1 VVWKLIRHRRA
12 QALAIAALAALITA
26 CAAFAPLYDRAMQQ
40 ALVQERL
47 SAAPVQISGLRLTAR
62 SSTAGPDAVAAAVPD
77 DLRPYLREPTPSGRV
92 AVTRRPGATYSPT
105 GPLTW
110 REGFCDHVTFRAGAC
125 PARALEIAVSEA
137 DAANFGWK
145 VGTRIPVFERISDP
159 TLDPDDAP
167 RPTLRVVG
175 VYGVQRGDYWFG
187 RLVSGRSGSSDP
199 DTSQPQTDDLLTDAA
214 TLTGPD
220 APGWLAPT
228 VELDFPLDRPKVGV
242 DELLRLGPVLTTY
255 LRQGQVTAGDLSQ
268 KSAPIPFSGLPDIAE
283 EVAGAR
289 DQAHVIVPLLMVQLG
304 LLALVVLWLVLGA
317 ATEQRR
323 PEIALARLRGR
334 GARGAARLLLG
345 ELLPV
350 ALAGVLAG
358 TVVALGLSW
367 LARHVFLPGSTRFE
381 LGTGFAVAVAAATA
395 AVVLVTLTVVVQV
408 VREPVS
414 ALLRRVPTQRRGWGL
429 GVADAMVIAASAMA
443 AVAFATGGL
452 TGPIALAAPSLLAL
466 AVGLVLAHLVVP
478 VAAATGR
485 RLLARGRLTSG
496 VSILQLARRPAT
508 RRVIAIVTVA
518 TALLVFSADA
528 LQVGLRNRDA
538 AAQQQNAAPLSV
550 EVSGTDLVGVRDA
563 LEEVDPDGR
572 AVTPVVSIS
581 PPGDPQRA
589 TMAVVPDEFRRIA
602 LFPGQSRS
610 EIPWQELDAPPV
622 EPIRMVGTSVRFR
635 VAHEV
640 VVSGSDVQ
648 DHPAFLGLRLTVAD
662 GRSQLVRI
670 ARLASGEHS
679 ARTVTAD
686 LPCEDG
692 CVLAALSVLADA
704 GHSTQGRV
712 ELGPLTTRSGH
723 GAAGTTYELGGVD
736 QWQPADEDLDAGT
749 MAPDPA
755 VDRADLLA
763 VDVNAE
769 GGIELRMPHA
779 ALPERIPAL
788 VAGPLPDDAVGTG
801 FESRRLDGL
810 ARGMEARSRL
820 PRVPGGVPA
829 TALVNLDV
837 LSRDVAKLDP
847 LATIRL
853 LFADDDPAEVAR
865 VAAALADRNI
875 QVTTPTTVGGVRDEL
890 DASIA
895 AWSLA
900 LALVVGGAGLAIDLL
915 VLLVVAA
922 TTWRLRAPEVT
933 ALRMS
938 GVSGASVVRIAAGE
952 QLPVVLLAVVAGS
965 VCGVVGAHL
974 AMPSVPLF
982 ASDPAVSTLDLATSW
997 GAAAAAALT
1006 AGFLL
1011 TACVLLIG
1019 RALARRATLE
1029 RVRESM

>member
-1 VVWKLIRHRRA
+1 MVWKLILHRRG
-12 QALAIAALAALITA
+12 QAFAIAALAALITA

-62 SSTAGPDAVAAAVPD
+62 NTTAAPDSMTTSVPD
-77 DLRPYLREPTPSGRV
+77 GIRGFLREPTPSGRV

-110 REGFCDHVTFRAGAC
+110 REGFCDHVTFRDGAC
-125 PARALEIAVSEA
+125 PKAPLEVAVSEA
-137 DAANFGWK
+137 DAANFDWK
-145 VGTRIPVFERISDP
+145 VGTRIPVAERVSDP
-159 TLDPDDAP
+159 TLDPDAAP

-175 VYGVQRGDYWFG
+175 VYVVQRGDYWFG

-199 DTSQPQTDDLLTDAA
+199 DTGQPQTDDLLTDAA
-214 TLTGPD
+214 TVTGAD
-220 APGWLAPT
+220 APAWLAPT
-228 VELDFPLDRPKVGV
+228 AELDFPLDRPAVGV
-242 DELLRLGPVLTTY
+242 DELLRIGPQLTTY

-334 GARGAARLLLG
+334 GARGAASLLLG

-350 ALAGVLAG
+350 ALAGV
-358 TVVALGLSW
+358 TVGALVALGLSW
-367 LARHVFLPGSTRFE
+367 LARNVFLPGSTRFE
-381 LGTGFAVAVAAATA
+381 LGNGFAVAVAGAAA

-466 AVGLVLAHLVVP
+466 AVGLLLAHLVVP
-478 VAAATGR
+478 VAAASGR
-485 RLLARGRLTSG
+485 RLLARGRVTSG

-550 EVSGTDLVGVRDA
+550 GISGTDLVGVRDA
-563 LEEVDPDGR
+563 LAEVDPDGR
-572 AVTPVVSIS
+572 SVTPVVSVS

-589 TMAVVPDEFRRIA
+589 TMAVVPDQFRRIA

-610 EIPWQELDAPPV
+610 GIPWSDLDAPPV
-622 EPIRMVGTSVRFR
+622 DPIHLVGTSVRFR
-635 VAHEV
+635 IGHDLQI
-640 VVSGSDVQ
+640 SDGAG
-648 DHPAFLGLRLTVAD
+648 HPAFLGLRLTVPD

-670 ARLASGEHS
+670 ATLADGSHPG
-679 ARTVTAD
+679 RNVTAEI
-686 LPCEDG
+686 PCADG
-692 CVLAALSVLADA
+692 CVLAALTVQADA
-704 GHSTQGRV
+704 GHPAQGRV
-712 ELGPLTTRSGH
+712 ELGSLTTGGGSG
-723 GAAGTTYELGGVD
+723 ATYDLGGAD
-736 QWQPADEDLDAGT
+736 QWQPADEDLEAGT
-749 MAPDPA
+749 MAPDPS

-763 VDVNAE
+763 VDVAAE

-779 ALPERIPAL
+779 ALPARLPAL
-788 VAGPLPDDAVGTG
+788 VAGSLPDDAVGTA

-810 ARGMEARSRL
+810 ARGMEARARL

-829 TALVNLDV
+829 TAVVNLDV

-853 LFADDDPAEVAR
+853 LFADDDPAMLAR
-865 VAAALADRNI
+865 VTDALGERNI
-875 QVTTPTTVGGVRDEL
+875 QVTTPTTVAGVRDEL

-895 AWSLA
+895 AGSLA
-900 LALVVGGAGLAIDLL
+900 LALVVGGAGLAIAVL

-922 TTWRLRAPEVT
+922 TTWRLRSRDFA
-933 ALRMS
+933 ALRMT
-938 GVSGASVVRIAAGE
+938 GVSRAAVTRIAAGE

-965 VCGVVGAHL
+965 ACGLVGAHL

-982 ASDPAVSTLDLATSW
+982 ASEPTVSTLDLATSW

-1006 AGFLL
+1006 AAVLL
-1011 TACVLLIG
+1011 TACVVLIG
-1019 RALARRATLE
+1019 RALARRASLE
-1029 RVRESM
+1029 LVRESL